1 MAFDLFIAGILLITT
16 IRGAAK
22 GVAWQLAGIGA
33 LVLCFLFATPLS
45 LAVAP
50 MIKLAPPLN
59 RWVAMLGIYLVFSFG
74 TFAIA
79 RGFREAL
86 EKAKFVEFDR
96 HMGALFGLAKGAIL
110 ALVITFFSVAMSEKA
125 REYILKTYTGYA
137 SAHIMDALHPVMP
150 KELHAILEPYIHELD
165 AVDPDLKRRHD
176 EHHDEIGL
184 SGDPQPDAT
193 PQKGGGYRPIA
204 DDETNQAGEGDELTR
219 DPFQN
224 DPNDTEAPPYTGN
237 RPRQPAAEQ
246 PSLAEEAQQL
256 LEQIPELAQQIGPAV
271 RQQVLKA
278 LQNTLS
284 EHRDELVDELSKA
297 ATPEKVSSIARVWQN
312 GRPRRP
318 AAADPM
324 SDEDPSFD
332 PLETRPGRSPN
343 RPSAQEVADVDLE
356 PKRQELL
363 QGIAEIFSSQP
374 SQQAKKMTEIETRLL
389 GLPATVA
396 VGVLDDWLSD
406 LRGEDPDP
414 DPQTDVATQLNVRIA
429 RQVDQQQIPRNRLP
443 QDWQTRLER
452 YLRN

>member
-110 ALVITFFSVAMSEKA
+110 GLVITFFSVAMSEKA

-137 SAHIMDALHPVMP
+137 SAHIMNALHPVMP

-165 AVDPDLKRRHD
+165 AVDPDLQRHHD
-176 EHHDEIGL
+176 EHHHDLEL
-184 SGDPQPDAT
+184 SDDQEPGEKPR
-193 PQKGGGYRPIA
+193 KGAGYRPIA
-204 DDETNQAGEGDELTR
+204 GDERPESSDDGLTR
-219 DPFQN
+219 DPFQTDAN
-224 DPNDTEAPPYTGN
+224 ETEPPPYTDN
-237 RPRQPAAEQ
+237 RSRQPATEE
-246 PSLAEEAQQL
+246 PSLIDEAQQL
-256 LEQIPELAQQIGPAV
+256 LEQIPALAKKVGPAV
-271 RQQVLKA
+271 KQQVLKA

-284 EHRDELVDELSKA
+284 EHREELVDELSKA
-297 ATPEKVSSIARVWQN
+297 ATPENVSQIARTWQN

-318 AAADPM
+318 AATDPM
-324 SDEDPSFD
+324 SDEDPDFD
-332 PLETRPGRSPN
+332 PLANRPGRSPA
-343 RPSAQEVADVDLE
+343 RPPARSVSEVDLR
-356 PKRQELL
+356 PRRQELL
-363 QGIAEIFSSQP
+363 QGIARIFSSQA
-374 SQQAKKMTEIETRLL
+374 SQQAKKMTEIDTTLL
-389 GLPATVA
+389 GLPDTVA

-414 DPQTDVATQLNVRIA
+414 DPQTDVTSPLNVRIA

-443 QDWQTRLER
+443 QEWQTRLES